1 MKKIIFLAFTAI
13 CILLSGCETNEPQDV
28 YISNDSI
35 YISNDSIYIKNDT
48 VYVENMDLETKVTF
62 YAIDSLI
69 PWVGEMSFFV
79 KKWNK
84 DLEEYRNDE
93 GATFRFSNDK
103 ERTFTC
109 YLPRNEK
116 YMLSDS
122 YGKQDFYF
130 NTEGQA
136 QTYRIEFYN
145 YEEYSVSD
153 LFIKSFE
160 LESIDY

>member
-35 YISNDSIYIKNDT
+35 YIKNDT

-62 YAIDSLI
+62 YAIDSVT
-69 PWVGEMSFFV
+69 PWINDMGFWVS
-79 KKWNK
+79 KWNK
-84 DLEEYRNDE
+84 EDEYYEWSARF
-93 GATFRFSNDK
+93 TFYNDK

-116 YMLSDS
+116 YELSPS
-122 YGKQDFYF
+122 NGSQDFYF
-130 NTEGQA
+130 ETEGQA

-145 YEEYSVSD
+145 NNESYVSN

-160 LESIDY
+160 LESIVY

>member
-1 MKKIIFLAFTAI
+1 MKKIIFLAFTVI

-28 YISNDSI
+28 

-62 YAIDSLI
+62 YAIDSII
-69 PWVGEMSFFV
+69 PWLGDMPFYVT
-79 KKWNK
+79 KWDK
-84 DLEEYRNDE
+84 ELEYYIFDG
-93 GATFRFSNDK
+93 GAEFTFYNDK

-116 YMLSDS
+116 YKLSDIR
-122 YGKQDFYF
+122 GDQDFYF
-130 NTEGQA
+130 ETEGQS
-136 QTYRIEFYN
+136 QIYRIEFYN
-145 YEEYSVSD
+145 NDEYHVSN

>member
-35 YISNDSIYIKNDT
+35 YIKNDT

-62 YAIDSLI
+62 YAIDSVTSWIGGMLGFYVI
-69 PWVGEMSFFV
+69 
-79 KKWNK
+79 KWDK
-84 DLEEYRNDE
+84 DWETYVDDE
-93 GATFRFSNDK
+93 AKFTFYNNK

-116 YMLSDS
+116 YMLSAR
-122 YGKQDFYF
+122 GEQDFYF
-130 NTEGQA
+130 ETEGQS
-136 QTYRIEFYN
+136 QIYRIEFYN
-145 YEEYSVSD
+145 DDEYDVSN

-160 LESIDY
+160 LESVDY

>member
-1 MKKIIFLAFTAI
+1 MKKIIFLAFTVI
-13 CILLSGCETNEPQDV
+13 CILLTSCETNEPQD
-28 YISNDSI
+28 I

-62 YAIDSLI
+62 YAIDSVI
-69 PWVGEMSFFV
+69 PWLGDMGFWVS
-79 KKWNK
+79 KWNK
-84 DLEEYRNDE
+84 KYEYYE
-93 GATFRFSNDK
+93 TSAEFTFYNDK

-116 YMLSDS
+116 YELSANT
-122 YGKQDFYF
+122 GGQDFYF
-130 NTEGQA
+130 ETKGQA

-145 YEEYSVSD
+145 NDEYHVSN

>member
-1 MKKIIFLAFTAI
+1 MKKIIFLAFTVI
-13 CILLSGCETNEPQDV
+13 CILLTSCETNEPQDV
-28 YISNDSI
+28 

-62 YAIDSLI
+62 YAIDSVT
-69 PWVGEMSFFV
+69 PWLGDMGFWVSR
-79 KKWNK
+79 WNK
-84 DLEEYRNDE
+84 KYEYYERSAE
-93 GATFRFSNDK
+93 FTFYNDK
-103 ERTFTC
+103 ETTFTC

-116 YMLSDS
+116 YELSANT
-122 YGKQDFYF
+122 GGQDFYF
-130 NTEGQA
+130 ETKGQA

-145 YEEYSVSD
+145 DKEYYVSN

>member
-13 CILLSGCETNEPQDV
+13 CILLSGCETNETNEPQDV
-28 YISNDSI
+28 

-62 YAIDSLI
+62 YAIDSVI
-69 PWVGEMSFFV
+69 PWLEHMSFDV
-79 KKWNK
+79 KKWDK
-84 DLEEYRNDE
+84 EWESYVGGE
-93 GATFRFSNDK
+93 AEFTFYNNK

-116 YMLSDS
+116 YMLSAR
-122 YGKQDFYF
+122 GGQDFYF
-130 NTEGQA
+130 DTEGQA

-145 YEEYSVSD
+145 YEENSVSN

-160 LESIDY
+160 LESVDY

>member
-1 MKKIIFLAFTAI
+1 MKKIIFLAFTVI
-13 CILLSGCETNEPQDV
+13 CILLSGCETNETNEPQDV
-28 YISNDSI
+28 YIL
-35 YISNDSIYIKNDT
+35 NDSIYIKNDT

-62 YAIDSLI
+62 YAIDSVI
-69 PWVGEMSFFV
+69 PWLGHMSFDV
-79 KKWNK
+79 KKWDK
-84 DLEEYRNDE
+84 EWETYVGE
-93 GATFRFSNDK
+93 AEFRFYNNK

-116 YMLSDS
+116 YMLSAR
-122 YGKQDFYF
+122 GGQDFYF
-130 NTEGQA
+130 ETEGQA

-145 YEEYSVSD
+145 DKEYSVSN

>member
-1 MKKIIFLAFTAI
+1 MKKIIFLAFTVI
-13 CILLSGCETNEPQDV
+13 CILLTSCETNEPQDV
-28 YISNDSI
+28 

-62 YAIDSLI
+62 YAIDSVT
-69 PWVGEMSFFV
+69 PWLGDMGFWVS
-79 KKWNK
+79 KWNK
-84 DLEEYRNDE
+84 EYE
-93 GATFRFSNDK
+93 YYETSAEFTFYNDK

-116 YMLSDS
+116 YRLLAIHGS
-122 YGKQDFYF
+122 QEFYF
-130 NTEGQA
+130 ETEGQA

-145 YEEYSVSD
+145 DEEYYVSN

>member
-13 CILLSGCETNEPQDV
+13 CILLSGCETNENNEPQDV
-28 YISNDSI
+28 

-62 YAIDSLI
+62 YAIDSVT
-69 PWVGEMSFFV
+69 PWLGDMGFWVS
-79 KKWNK
+79 KWNK
-84 DLEEYRNDE
+84 EYE
-93 GATFRFSNDK
+93 CYELWSAKFTFYNDK

-116 YMLSDS
+116 YELSANTGD
-122 YGKQDFYF
+122 QDFYF
-130 NTEGQA
+130 ETEGQA

-145 YEEYSVSD
+145 DDEYDVSN

>member
-13 CILLSGCETNEPQDV
+13 CILLSGCETNETNEPQDV
-28 YISNDSI
+28 

-62 YAIDSLI
+62 YAIDSII
-69 PWVGEMSFFV
+69 PWLGDMFFYV
-79 KKWNK
+79 EKWNK
-84 DLEEYRNDE
+84 EYE
-93 GATFRFSNDK
+93 YYETSAEFTFYNDK

-116 YMLSDS
+116 YMLSAR
-122 YGKQDFYF
+122 GEQDFYF
-130 NTEGQA
+130 ETEGQS
-136 QTYRIEFYN
+136 QIYRIEFYN
-145 YEEYSVSD
+145 NDEYHVSN

>member
-13 CILLSGCETNEPQDV
+13 CILLSGCETNETNEPQDV
-28 YISNDSI
+28 

-62 YAIDSLI
+62 YAIDSVI
-69 PWVGEMSFFV
+69 PWLGYMYFDVQKWDKEFEDYISFCDGSA
-79 KKWNK
+79 N
-84 DLEEYRNDE
+84 
-93 GATFRFSNDK
+93 FRFYNDK

-116 YMLSDS
+116 YMLSAR
-122 YGKQDFYF
+122 GEQDFYF
-130 NTEGQA
+130 DTEGQA

-145 YEEYSVSD
+145 DDEYDVSN

-160 LESIDY
+160 LESIVY

>member
-13 CILLSGCETNEPQDV
+13 CILLSGCETNENNEPQDV
-28 YISNDSI
+28 

-62 YAIDSLI
+62 YAIDSVTPGLGGMMGFY
-69 PWVGEMSFFV
+69 VT
-79 KKWNK
+79 KWDK
-84 DLEEYRNDE
+84 EWESYSGDE
-93 GATFRFSNDK
+93 AEFTFYNNK

-116 YMLSDS
+116 YRLSDK
-122 YGKQDFYF
+122 YWRQDFYF
-130 NTEGQA
+130 ETEGQS
-136 QTYRIEFYN
+136 QIYRIEFYN
-145 YEEYSVSD
+145 YEEYSVSN

>member
-1 MKKIIFLAFTAI
+1 MKKIIFLAITVI
-13 CILLSGCETNEPQDV
+13 CILLTSCETNEPQD
-28 YISNDSI
+28 I

-62 YAIDSLI
+62 YAIDSVI
-69 PWVGEMSFFV
+69 PWLGDMGFWVS
-79 KKWNK
+79 KWNK
-84 DLEEYRNDE
+84 KYEYYE
-93 GATFRFSNDK
+93 TSAEFTFYNDK

-116 YMLSDS
+116 YELSANT
-122 YGKQDFYF
+122 GGQDFYF
-130 NTEGQA
+130 ETKGQA

-145 YEEYSVSD
+145 NDEYHVSN

>member
-13 CILLSGCETNEPQDV
+13 CILLGSCETNETNEPQDV
-28 YISNDSI
+28 

-62 YAIDSLI
+62 YAIDSVTPLLGDMEEFY
-69 PWVGEMSFFV
+69 VS
-79 KKWNK
+79 KWNK
-84 DLEEYRNDE
+84 EYE
-93 GATFRFSNDK
+93 YYETSAEFTFYNDK

-116 YMLSDS
+116 YEFSNRR
-122 YGKQDFYF
+122 GQDFYF
-130 NTEGQA
+130 ETEGQS
-136 QTYRIEFYN
+136 QIYRIEFYN
-145 YEEYSVSD
+145 DEEYYVSN

>member
-13 CILLSGCETNEPQDV
+13 CILLSGCETNETNEPQDV
-28 YISNDSI
+28 

-62 YAIDSLI
+62 YAIDSVT
-69 PWVGEMSFFV
+69 PWLGDMGFYVE
-79 KKWNK
+79 KWDK
-84 DLEEYRNDE
+84 EYEYYWSDG
-93 GATFRFSNDK
+93 GAEFTFYNDK

-116 YMLSDS
+116 YRLSA
-122 YGKQDFYF
+122 GTGGQEFYF
-130 NTEGQA
+130 ETKGQA

-145 YEEYSVSD
+145 DEEFYVSN

-160 LESIDY
+160 LESTDY

>member
-1 MKKIIFLAFTAI
+1 MKKIIFLAFTVI
-13 CILLSGCETNEPQDV
+13 CIVLTGCETNEPQDV
-28 YISNDSI
+28 

-62 YAIDSLI
+62 YAIDSVT
-69 PWVGEMSFFV
+69 PWLGDMGFWVS
-79 KKWNK
+79 KWNK
-84 DLEEYRNDE
+84 EYE
-93 GATFRFSNDK
+93 YYETSAEFTFYNDK

-116 YMLSDS
+116 YELSANT
-122 YGKQDFYF
+122 GGQDFYF
-130 NTEGQA
+130 ETEGQA

-145 YEEYSVSD
+145 DKEYYVSN